1 MSTFNSVYFL
11 DEILR
16 SEMAALILL
25 REHTESLR
33 SEMARLILLRKQ
45 AYERRFEAY
54 WDQIRKIEDIPKM
67 QRDLMSKSAL
77 EKSKNFGICQ
87 EIIDLE
93 EKYKLKDLKELVS
106 KNSVDTENLIGNKGH
121 KRTWAT
127 ALHKST
133 KWGFNAFV
141 VGANKEKGHPLRGQV
156 DVLLMIQDK
165 L

>member
-1 MSTFNSVYFL
+1 
-11 DEILR
+11 
-16 SEMAALILL
+16 
-25 REHTESLR
+25 
-33 SEMARLILLRKQ
+33 
-45 AYERRFEAY
+45 
-54 WDQIRKIEDIPKM
+54 M

-77 EKSKNFGICQ
+77 DKSKNFGIDQ

-93 EKYKLKDLKELVS
+93 QKYKLKELKEPVS
-106 KNSVDTENLIGNKGH
+106 KNYVLPEDVIGNKGH

-133 KWGFNAFV
+133 KWGFNTFV
-141 VGANKEKGHPLRGQV
+141 VNSQKNKRHPLCGQV

>member
-1 MSTFNSVYFL
+1 MSTFNSAYFVGY
-11 DEILR
+11 DESMR
-16 SEMAALILL
+16 TEMIALILL
-25 REHTESLR
+25 REREY
-33 SEMARLILLRKQ
+33 Q
-45 AYERRFEAY
+45 RRVGPSRP
-54 WDQIRKIEDIPKM
+54 QIRKIDDIPKM

-77 EKSKNFGICQ
+77 EESKNFGICQ

-93 EKYKLKDLKELVS
+93 QKYKLKELKDLVS
-106 KNSVDTENLIGNKGH
+106 KNYVLPEDVIGNKSH

-133 KWGFNAFV
+133 KCGFNAFV
-141 VGANKEKGHPLRGQV
+141 VGVNKEKGHPLRGQI

>member
-1 MSTFNSVYFL
+1 MSTFNPVYFVDYDVIDY
-11 DEILR
+11 DESLR
-16 SEMAALILL
+16 QEMITLILL
-25 REHTESLR
+25 RE
-33 SEMARLILLRKQ
+33 
-45 AYERRFEAY
+45 YERRVGPSRP
-54 WDQIRKIEDIPKM
+54 QIRKIEDIPKM

-77 EKSKNFGICQ
+77 EKSKNFGIDQ

-93 EKYKLKDLKELVS
+93 QKYKLKELKELVS
-106 KNSVDTENLIGNKGH
+106 KNYILPEDVIGNKGH

-133 KWGFNAFV
+133 KWGFNTFV
-141 VGANKEKGHPLRGQV
+141 VNSQKNKSHPLCGQV